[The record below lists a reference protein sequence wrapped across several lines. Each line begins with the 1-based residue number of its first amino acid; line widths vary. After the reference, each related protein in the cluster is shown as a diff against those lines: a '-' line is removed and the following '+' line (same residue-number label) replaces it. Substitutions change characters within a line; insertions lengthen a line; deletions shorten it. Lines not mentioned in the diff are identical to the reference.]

1 MHCTIEMVK
10 NNTGQRNKHDLQCQL
25 NLKSNLSSNTCLSCA
40 LRHRRRSSRR
50 LGFSSIIT
58 QDVEILSDNIFS
70 LIYHRK
76 KPLRNIKYIGH
87 NLINWINL
95 SISFFFFYKIIIM
108 FYWFQATV
116 HLCISIS
123 PCQTFQ
129 LNNIIFHSN
138 LNLLSM
144 DIHLIFISLYQKAF
158 SIILIKG
165 QESYSYLQSR
175 WWRR

>member
-50 LGFSSIIT
+50 LGFSSFIT

-95 SISFFFFYKIIIM
+95 FLFLLQNNHHVLLISS
-108 FYWFQATV
+108 
-116 HLCISIS
+116 HCS
-123 PCQTFQ
+123 P
-129 LNNIIFHSN
+129 LYFHFP
-138 LNLLSM
+138 M
-144 DIHLIFISLYQKAF
+144 PDIPVK
-158 SIILIKG
+158 
-165 QESYSYLQSR
+165 
-175 WWRR
+175 